1 MLLIFFDELLTA
13 ALCADAL
20 AASFIYGA
28 DRVKIPPCSALIITS
43 LSTLFLFVSLC
54 LGNAVSGLLPPRLL
68 PVLCFLILF
77 GLGIF
82 KLSDSAVKSAI
93 LKGRDRRKNLCF
105 SFSGLHFILTVYAD
119 PGEADAD
126 ENSVLSPAEALS
138 VGVAMSLDSAAAG
151 LGAGFSDFP
160 LVPTLLAVFLAGA
173 AAVRLGCA
181 LGTILSRRVNLEL
194 SWVSGVML
202 IVLAVG
208 KLL

>member
-1 MLLIFFDELLTA
+1 MSSYAEICVLTA

-119 PGEADAD
+119 P
-126 ENSVLSPAEALS
+126 
-138 VGVAMSLDSAAAG
+138 
-151 LGAGFSDFP
+151 
-160 LVPTLLAVFLAGA
+160 
-173 AAVRLGCA
+173 
-181 LGTILSRRVNLEL
+181 
-194 SWVSGVML
+194 
-202 IVLAVG
+202 
-208 KLL
+208 